1 MILALFSIAHF
12 QSSPYCLPFLSFFFF
27 FFFENNITYF
37 FIIRKN
43 KGNNFY
49 LNIKILF
56 LFFKKCSIQTK
67 HLKMFFRAFSRTQL
81 ITRNNLFPWKFF
93 LIKIILLWNKC
104 NLNHKLI
111 FILFFKCSIQTK
123 HLKMFFSAFS
133 RMQLINRKQFVS
145 LKIFFNQNHFTVK

>member
-12 QSSPYCLPFLSFFFF
+12 QNSPYCLFFFSFFLS
-27 FFFENNITYF
+27 ENDITYF
-37 FIIRKN
+37 FNIKKN

-49 LNIKILF
+49 LNII
-56 LFFKKCSIQTK
+56 FFKCSIQTK

-81 ITRNNLFPWKFF
+81 ITRNNLFPWIFF
-93 LIKIILLWNKC
+93 FIKIILLWNKC
-104 NLNHKLI
+104 DLNHKLI

-133 RMQLINRKQFVS
+133 RMQLITRK
-145 LKIFFNQNHFTVK
+145 